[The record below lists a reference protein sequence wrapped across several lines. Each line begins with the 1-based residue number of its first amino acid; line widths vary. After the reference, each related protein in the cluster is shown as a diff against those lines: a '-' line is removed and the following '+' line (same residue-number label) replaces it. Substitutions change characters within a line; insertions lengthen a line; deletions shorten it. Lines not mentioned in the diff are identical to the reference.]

1 MRKYKYRV
9 VFQGNRVV
17 DQNYDAAI
25 FQDLGSAPATIE
37 ASRAADVYGA
47 APGHETDVV
56 GAEQAYV
63 QADMIGMPAWVCSP
77 EDQRRGRALKMHRPV
92 CRLKKA

>member
-37 ASRAADVYGA
+37 ASRAADAYGA
-47 APGHETDVV
+47 APGHETEVADV
-56 GAEQAYV
+56 EQAYV
-63 QADMIGMPAWVCSP
+63 QADMTGTPTW
-77 EDQRRGRALKMHRPV
+77 
-92 CRLKKA
+92 